1 MQRRQLGNSELQVS
15 ELGLGSLTWATEDEW
30 PQVRALV
37 REFVD
42 MGGNLIDTSPAY
54 ANGGAEM
61 MLGKLLRHDIDRGNL
76 VLAGKAGFGMRD
88 GTLTSDTSAKALLD
102 DLTGSLQRLC
112 TDHLDVWQIHTWGDA
127 PIEESLAAVDHAV
140 TSGMV
145 RYAGVSNF
153 VGWQTAAAA
162 TWQKAL
168 GRPPIVSAQ
177 VEYSLLARRAELEVV
192 GCADEFGIGLIPWS
206 PLGRGV
212 LTGKYRTEIPKNSR
226 GASKRFGWFVEPY
239 LQPRSAA
246 VVEAVAT
253 AAEGLGMSCA
263 QVSAMWVRDAPTVA
277 AILLGV
283 HNPTQLAEYA
293 ALTGKQ
299 LPPEITAALDD
310 VSGGPNPHRK
320 QSQQ

>member
-1 MQRRQLGNSELQVS
+1 MRRRQLGNSELQVS
-15 ELGLGSLTWATEDEW
+15 ELGLGSLTWATEDDW

-37 REFVD
+37 REFVES
-42 MGGNLIDTSPAY
+42 GGNLIDTSPAY
-54 ANGGAEM
+54 AAGGAEM

-76 VLAGKAGFGMRD
+76 ILAGKAGFGMRD
-88 GTLTSDTSAKALLD
+88 GALASDTSAKALLD
-102 DLTGSLQRLC
+102 DL
-112 TDHLDVWQIHTWGDA
+112 DHLDVWQIHTWGDA
-127 PIEESLAAVDHAV
+127 PIEESLSAIDHAV
-140 TSGMV
+140 STGMV

-153 VGWQTAAAA
+153 VGWQTATAA
-162 TWQKAL
+162 TWQRAL
-168 GRPPIVSAQ
+168 GRPPIISAQ

-239 LQPRSAA
+239 LQPRSAS

-263 QVSAMWVRDAPTVA
+263 QVSALWVRDAPTVA

-283 HNPTQLAEYA
+283 HNPAQLSEY
-293 ALTGKQ
+293 TRMTDKH

-320 QSQQ
+320 QAQQ